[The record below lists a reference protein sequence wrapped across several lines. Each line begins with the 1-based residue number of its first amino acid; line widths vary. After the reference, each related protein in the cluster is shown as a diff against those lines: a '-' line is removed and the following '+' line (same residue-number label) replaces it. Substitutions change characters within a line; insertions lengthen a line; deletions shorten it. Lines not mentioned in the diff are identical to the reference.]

1 MAKMW
6 NKWTRTGT
14 EMGSSTS
21 RMIEKLS
28 GAGVGGGKIGFKYKP
43 SAKGATNISGP
54 TQTSGIHPS
63 VAKQAKTI
71 NPVRFWLSKGVN
83 KITSFGVI
91 SAGSAA
97 ATKKK
102 KQKKRVGRT
111 ILTEY

>member
-1 MAKMW
+1 MKYK
-6 NKWTRTGT
+6 NKSTRSGT
-14 EMGSSTS
+14 ERPRSISNLIETMG
-21 RMIEKLS
+21 
-28 GAGVGGGKIGFKYKP
+28 GAGGGGGKLGFKYKP
-43 SAKGATNISGP
+43 SGKGATNISGP

-71 NPVRFWLSKGVN
+71 DPVRFWLRNIPGA

>member
-6 NKWTRTGT
+6 NKWGRRGT
-14 EMGSSTS
+14 EGRADILDKFVGGS
-21 RMIEKLS
+21 
-28 GAGVGGGKIGFKYKP
+28 GGGGGKIGFKYKP
-43 SAKGATNISGP
+43 SGKGATNISGP
-54 TQTSGIHPS
+54 TQTSGMHPS
-63 VAKQAKTI
+63 VAKQGKTI
-71 NPVRFWLSKGVN
+71 NPVSFWLSKGVN